1 MADDNISREKL
12 YDARISQ
19 PESRFAVNVGGS
31 AITVTPFRAVA
42 STTSQMTFTCNV
54 PSQTVFLDRAVELSA
69 TVAYRFDVRCYS
81 VQPTTAGEAVFVFG
95 RDGALEALPVHG
107 LISTLTVI
115 INDSSVTVDLGSVM
129 KELLRLTDY
138 SANRSIRTAPTML
151 DRYVENNESNSTTN
165 NPLGG
170 YETAIADDE
179 LPNGAWWD
187 IVFADPATG
196 EALIGT
202 GTYVNPGAV
211 SGIAASATIAFV
223 NGIPQRYTT
232 AAPAAPLIQVN
243 EGFVATAGTLYN
255 LGGFYGLAIRFRT
268 QEFLMASPLIYA
280 DAHEESIGIFGVNN
294 LQVTANF
301 KADVSR
307 TLRVQ
312 RSFAT
317 NPGPVPVSGQG
328 NRVIGLGAGGAG
340 AAAFGTVP
348 GLIATNPFPEA
359 VLNCTFISPSI
370 NQKLPAVSM
379 VPWAEYPRYISNVN
393 FTPAL
398 VPNATASGIQTQSLT
413 IPVIPDLM
421 VFYCKPDRQ
430 AVTSQPCIT
439 NATGDWYL
447 PITQIQLSFDN
458 NAGLLSTAPTS
469 QLYRISYRN
478 GLKMNYDEYSGFARK
493 SAALQGGLSATTGGF
508 LVLKPGVDFGL
519 SAGLASG
526 VSGNFVVQANLTIR
540 NQSIFTIASAQV
552 FLLCINSGF
561 FATLA
566 GSSRIMRNLLTEQDV
581 VESPDAPE
589 NTAVVLRR
597 YVGGSF
603 LSSLGNILT
612 KGIDVAR
619 RLAPVASAVKP
630 LLPDSGMLGNL
641 KQGMTAVGLGASGG
655 GRSGGARSGGAAH
668 GCGASGGAMGCG
680 LSKRLM

>member
-54 PSQTVFLDRAVELSA
+54 PSQTVFLDRAVELNA
-69 TVAYRFDVRCYS
+69 QVAYRFDVRVFS
-81 VQPTTAGEAVFVFG
+81 TQPASALATSTQAVFCFG
-95 RDGALEALPVHG
+95 QDGALEALPVHS

-138 SANRSIRTAPTML
+138 SANRKIRTAPTML
-151 DRYVENNESNSTTN
+151 DRYVDNVESASTVN

-170 YETAIADDE
+170 YENAVADDE
-179 LPNGAWWD
+179 LPNGAYWD
-187 IVFADPATG
+187 IQYANPATG
-196 EALIGT
+196 DVLTGNGTYPNPGGT
-202 GTYVNPGAV
+202 GAAAN
-211 SGIAASATIAFV
+211 IAYIAGV
-223 NGIPQRYTT
+223 PQRYNNNTVGGVIINVDE
-232 AAPAAPLIQVN
+232 AALY
-243 EGFVATAGTLYN
+243 TAGGY
-255 LGGFYGLAIRFRT
+255 YAMAVRFRT
-268 QEFLMASPLIYA
+268 QEFLRVSPLIFA
-280 DAHEESIGIFGVNN
+280 ASHEESIGIFGVNN

-307 TLRVQ
+307 TIRCQ
-312 RSFAT
+312 QYYSTAPPAFPAAAGISR
-317 NPGPVPVSGQG
+317 G
-328 NRVIGLGAGGAG
+328 RVIGLGAGGPG
-340 AAAFGTVP
+340 ATAFGTAP
-348 GLIATNPFPEA
+348 SLIATNPFPEA
-359 VLNCTFISPSI
+359 ILNCTFISPSI

-398 VPNATASGIQTQSLT
+398 ASNASATGIQTQSLT

-430 AVTSQPCIT
+430 TNGQPCINNT
-439 NATGDWYL
+439 TGDWYL

-458 NAGLLSTAPTS
+458 NAGLLSTAPAS

-478 GLKMNYDEYSGFARK
+478 GLEMNYDEWSGFARK
-493 SAALQGGLSATTGGF
+493 ATATQGGLSATTGGF

-526 VSGNFVVQANLTIR
+526 CSGNFVVQANITVR
-540 NQSIFTIASAQV
+540 NQSTFTIASAQV
-552 FLLCINSGF
+552 FLMCINSGF

-589 NTAVVLRR
+589 NNAVVLRR

-612 KGIDVAR
+612 KGVNVAR
-619 RLAPVASAVKP
+619 NLAPVASAIKP
-630 LLPDSGMLGNL
+630 LLPDSGMLGSL
-641 KQGMTAVGLGASGG
+641 KSGMTAVGLGRSGG
-655 GRSGGARSGGAAH
+655 GGSGGGGSGGA
-668 GCGASGGAMGCG
+668 G
-680 LSKRLM
+680 LSRRLM